1 MYSYETRIPASRTGE
16 DGLLTFASI
25 VALMQDCS
33 IWWVE
38 SEPEFRAYMDE
49 TNMGLMI
56 SSRQVE
62 VLRFPR
68 YSEHVRVETS
78 VYKST
83 PAIGYRNTFI
93 CTLDGEPLVRCWNA
107 GPFVDRQTAELVSV
121 PKDIAKGLLLE
132 PKREMTYLP
141 RKIKLPE
148 VEPVEQAP
156 VTVMR
161 SDIDTNHHM
170 NNVQHVRMANE
181 YVPEDFA
188 CMNMR
193 IEYKAQAWLGDVLRP
208 LVYVE
213 DERVVVDLALEDGS
227 PCAVVEFS
235 R

>member
-16 DGLLTFASI
+16 DGLVTFASI

-38 SEPEFRAYMDE
+38 SEPEFQRYIDE
-49 TNMGLMI
+49 TNTGLMI

-62 VLRFPR
+62 VLRFPE

-93 CTLDGEPLVRCWNA
+93 CTLDGEPIVRCWNA
-107 GPFVDRQTAELVSV
+107 GPFVNRDTAQLVNL
-121 PKDIAKGLLLE
+121 PKEVAKSLVLE

-148 VEPVEQAP
+148 VEPVEHEP
-156 VTVMR
+156 VHVMR

-170 NNVQHVRMANE
+170 NNVQHVRIANE
-181 YVPEDFA
+181 YVPDDFA
-188 CMNMR
+188 CKNMR
-193 IEYKAQAWLGDVLRP
+193 VEYKAQAWRGQALRP
-208 LVYVE
+208 LVYTE
-213 DERVVVDLALEDGS
+213 QDRIVVDLALDDGS

-235 R
+235 